1 MNKVQGTLLIYLWPG
16 AISQGLLTLYFYKC
30 WWKDVLTVD
39 VTTREKY
46 AIFHYITHWA
56 HAHRSILRIVY
67 FQDIL
72 LNKPYIYVGICLNIY
87 RNSRRIFKKLIIKF
101 TWEEMEWEGVFHHI
115 LSQVLKLWLYNLHK
129 N

>member
-30 WWKDVLTVD
+30 WWKDALTVD
-39 VTTREKY
+39 ATTREKY
-46 AIFHYITHWA
+46 AIFHYITHRA
-56 HAHRSILRIVY
+56 HAHRSILCIVY

-72 LNKPYIYVGICLNIY
+72 LNKPYIYIGICLNIY

-101 TWEEMEWEGVFHHI
+101 TWEEMEWEGVFHCI